1 MAVDDDDPE
10 VLPTQTVSV
19 RETIS
24 LFRLAPVASDLSR
37 LSRRSPLSQP
47 IWRMKLA
54 RSLPSTMSSGEIA
67 RFVNRPFNCGS
78 LASTLLNSTT
88 GNAVALAQSEL
99 VGIVNAGRARL
110 AYDCQ
115 LGIGHLVGRV
125 QRDRIDAI
133 AGVMVLSEV
142 ARRLMMMSGSGASTC
157 STECGRSATSR
168 LTEVTTT
175 TVPAGHRRPGVPG
188 QEL

>member
-1 MAVDDDDPE
+1 MALTVALILKDSLTGPFRDPY
-10 VLPTQTVSV
+10 PP
-19 RETIS
+19 
-24 LFRLAPVASDLSR
+24 FRRVEICCH
-37 LSRRSPLSQP
+37 PLG
-47 IWRMKLA
+47 
-54 RSLPSTMSSGEIA
+54 SSGTSMTSHDLVT
-67 RFVNRPFNCGS
+67 VNRPFNCGLLS
-78 LASTLLNSTT
+78 SPLLNSTT

-99 VGIVNAGRARL
+99 VGIVKAGRARL

>member
-1 MAVDDDDPE
+1 M
-10 VLPTQTVSV
+10 V
-19 RETIS
+19 RG
-24 LFRLAPVASDLSR
+24 D
-37 LSRRSPLSQP
+37 Q
-47 IWRMKLA
+47 
-54 RSLPSTMSSGEIA
+54 
-67 RFVNRPFNCGS
+67 VNRPFNCGLLS
-78 LASTLLNSTT
+78 SPLLNSTT

-99 VGIVNAGRARL
+99 VGIVKAGRARL

-157 STECGRSATSR
+157 TAGYGRAATSR

-175 TVPAGHRRPGVPG
+175 TVPAGHRQPGGPG
-188 QEL
+188 QEPSGCVQAGFAWPQSNEVPSTQMQ